1 MDKKSLDDLLQEGWQ
16 VRPGAKRSYINPS
29 EKIINQRR
37 DLSPEKQEHGDELF
51 PGRRKVS
58 RVTNPAP
65 VPVVIN
71 ASLSSQDTAP
81 VPSPSHASTTD
92 PAPANIR
99 APATA
104 ASSTEQAKQELLAR

>member
-16 VRPGAKRSYINPS
+16 VRPGAKRSYISPS
-29 EKIINQRR
+29 GKIINQRR
-37 DLSPEKQEHGDELF
+37 DLGPEYQEHGDELF

-65 VPVVIN
+65 VPVVTT

-81 VPSPSHASTTD
+81 VPHTSTNELSQSHQKSEVLSHYHK
-92 PAPANIR
+92 NHN
-99 APATA
+99 
-104 ASSTEQAKQELLAR
+104 